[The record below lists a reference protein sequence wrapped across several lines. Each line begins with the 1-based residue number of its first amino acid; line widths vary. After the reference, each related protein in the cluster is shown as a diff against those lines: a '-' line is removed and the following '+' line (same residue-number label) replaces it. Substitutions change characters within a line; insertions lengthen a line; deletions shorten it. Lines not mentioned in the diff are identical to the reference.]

1 MKSSL
6 KFVTTVAPY
15 SITHTRLPVA
25 LNCKLRPQRFVAQ
38 VLVAELTERLV
49 GAGGQTILKMKW
61 TNNKRKNVGLNK
73 TFAQCIKIL
82 FPVIYNRKW

>member
-1 MKSSL
+1 
-6 KFVTTVAPY
+6 
-15 SITHTRLPVA
+15 
-25 LNCKLRPQRFVAQ
+25 
-38 VLVAELTERLV
+38 VAELTKRLV
-49 GAGGQTILKMKW
+49 GAGGSIGQTILKMKW